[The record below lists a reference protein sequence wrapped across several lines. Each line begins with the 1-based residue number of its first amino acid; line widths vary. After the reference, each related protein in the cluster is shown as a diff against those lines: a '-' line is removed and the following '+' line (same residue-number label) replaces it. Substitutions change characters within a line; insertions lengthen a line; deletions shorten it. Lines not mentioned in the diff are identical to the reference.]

1 MKSKIIQEFKG
12 KINDIEVNDENIYY
26 STNFILKTI
35 EDKFDECYTDE
46 FVKDLIEII
55 KRIHLKYLNF
65 SFSIL
70 ENDFYDCIQ
79 VAENFEK
86 IQFKYFGTDWMF
98 EWLNDNIKTKKYNK
112 N

>member
-1 MKSKIIQEFKG
+1 MNNE
-12 KINDIEVNDENIYY
+12 DIYY
-26 STNFILKTI
+26 SATFILKTI

-55 KRIHLKYLNF
+55 KRIYSKFLNF

-86 IQFKYFGTDWMF
+86 IQFEYCGTDCKF
-98 EWLNDNIKTKKYNK
+98 EWFNDNIKTKKYNK